1 MLRTSRDRGV
11 RRRQPLMTA
20 PSTQVAGRMRRV
32 ASLTSLIR
40 RAARSST
47 PERGL
52 EAVAELRKEL
62 DELERH
68 HVHSACSE
76 GWTWSKISLALGV
89 SKQAAHKKH
98 AKAVQALRE
107 AEEAAESVPTDA
119 RVVVTAEARD
129 AVRFARDEARV
140 LGSRVVGTE
149 HLLLGVL
156 HAHDSP
162 EVRILEGAGVNLDAA
177 RGCLQPTMVEEDR
190 AIAVTATDTAAAAAA
205 TGVSPLARACLE
217 QSLRETIRRGDD
229 HLGVEH
235 LALALVSRTDGGA
248 ARTLEKCG
256 TSAETVRRLLEARA
270 LNTG

>member
-1 MLRTSRDRGV
+1 
-11 RRRQPLMTA
+11 
-20 PSTQVAGRMRRV
+20 V
-32 ASLTSLIR
+32 ASLSSLIR
-40 RAARSST
+40 QAARSSA

-52 EAVAELRKEL
+52 RAVAELRQEL

-68 HVHSACSE
+68 HVHAACSE

-98 AKAVQALRE
+98 AKAVRAMVD
-107 AEEAAESVPTDA
+107 AEEAADPVPSDA
-119 RVVVTAEARD
+119 RVLVTAEARD
-129 AVRFARDEARV
+129 AVRQARDEARV

-156 HAHDSP
+156 HEDAP
-162 EVRILEGAGVNLDAA
+162 EVRVLEGAGVNLDQA
-177 RGCLQPTMVEEDR
+177 RACLQPTMAEEER

-217 QSLRETIRRGDD
+217 QSLRETIRRGDT

-235 LALALVSRTDGGA
+235 LVLALVSRNDGGA
-248 ARTLEKCG
+248 ARTLEQCG

-270 LNTG
+270 LT